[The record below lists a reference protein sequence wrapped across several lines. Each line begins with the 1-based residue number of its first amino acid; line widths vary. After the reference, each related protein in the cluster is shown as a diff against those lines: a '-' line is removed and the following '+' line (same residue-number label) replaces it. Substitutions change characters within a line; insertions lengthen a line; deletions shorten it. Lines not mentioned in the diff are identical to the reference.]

1 MPCIIEKIIREEAC
15 VYVHF
20 APPCG
25 TASGAR
31 FIRRKGRYNPPV
43 LRTDA
48 EPNGIPGLSPTNA
61 AKVAAANKLY
71 EITQNLCRL
80 CHDLGVLYT
89 VENPARSFMWNTTHF
104 ALFLQEVPHFR
115 TYFHHCMYGS
125 ARRKHTC
132 LVRNIAAVNSMELLC
147 NNEHSHEPW
156 GHTNTGWAT
165 AQGTAYPWPLA
176 RKLAALVALHLQ
188 SHRVQCPT
196 PTCQTCQGTRLHST
210 ANPCSAL
217 SHRPSM
223 GQ

>member
-25 TASGAR
+25 TASRAR

-48 EPNGIPGLSPTNA
+48 EPNGIPGLSPT
-61 AKVAAANKLY
+61 AAANKLY

-188 SHRVQCPT
+188 SHGVRCPT
-196 PTCQTCQGTRLHST
+196 PTCQPCQGTRLHST